1 MMPVRADSRSR
12 DRHRRRVRPSGCFD
26 PPEEATGAHSA
37 VSELVS
43 SIWTGDG
50 TSPPSG
56 RTSVHHR
63 VVQVSPLDVL
73 AFAGELALMAALA
86 VAATA
91 LADGVAA
98 VVLALALIAA
108 LIAVWARWLAPR
120 SSRRL
125 TFPTR
130 LVAKLVLVLAVGASL
145 VAAGRPMTGVLV
157 LLGVGVVFAGSEVAD
172 AGRGSDVRP

>member
-1 MMPVRADSRSR
+1 M
-12 DRHRRRVRPSGCFD
+12 
-26 PPEEATGAHSA
+26 
-37 VSELVS
+37 
-43 SIWTGDG
+43 
-50 TSPPSG
+50 
-56 RTSVHHR
+56 
-63 VVQVSPLDVL
+63 L